1 MISKEL
7 EGTLNTA
14 LREAKNRRHEYVCL
28 EHLLYALLQD
38 KDARTAI
45 VNCGGD
51 IDQLRKSLEEF
62 FQTHLETLPAGV
74 DHQPQQ
80 TLSFHRVLQRAV
92 IHAQS
97 AEKKE
102 INGGNLLIAMFREPD
117 SHAVYLLQEQ
127 GITRF
132 DLVNYI
138 SHGVSKIPAAEEWS
152 PGEEAQSD
160 TEEKPNRRVKPLEAF
175 AVNLVM
181 KAQQG
186 NIDPLIGRDDEIERT
201 IHVLCRR
208 RKNNPIY
215 VGDPGV
221 GKTALAE
228 GLALKIHHKE
238 VPDAL
243 KDAVIYALDMGALL
257 AGTKFRGDFEARLK
271 GVLAGLKKQA
281 NTILFI
287 DEIHTIVGAGATSG
301 GSMDASNILKPAL
314 ASGELKCIGSTTYH
328 DYKSY
333 FERDR
338 ALARRFQKIEVPEPT
353 QDEAYK
359 ILEGLKPHY
368 EKHHG
373 VHYSTGAIRAAVQLS
388 AKHINDRKLPDKAID
403 VIDEVGASVK
413 IQPPDKRK
421 KSIGAKDI
429 ERIVA
434 KIAKIPPRSVSTSDK
449 EQLQNL
455 DRDLKLTV
463 FGQDTAIDTL
473 TSTIRLSRSGLGHPE
488 KPIGCFLFSGPTGVG
503 KTEVAKQL
511 AHIMGIEFIRFDMSE
526 YMEKHTVSRL
536 IGAPPGYVGFDQGG
550 LLTDAINRNPYA
562 VLLLDEI
569 EKAHPDLFNILL
581 QVMDHATLTDNNG
594 KKADFR
600 NIILIM
606 TTNAGAREMSGAP
619 LGFGAQSNAGKGK
632 EAIEKMFSP
641 EFRNRLDA
649 MITFNSLSMEIIERV
664 VDKFVIELDHQ
675 LNEKKVFLQITPKA
689 RRWLAERGYD
699 PAFGARPM
707 ARLIQNEIKRILADE
722 ILFGR
727 LQSGGKVEVDENEE
741 KLSFTYSPLAA

>member
-1 MISKEL
+1 
-7 EGTLNTA
+7 
-14 LREAKNRRHEYVCL
+14 L

-38 KDARTAI
+38 KDAHSAI

-51 IDQLRKSLEEF
+51 IDRLRKGLEEF
-62 FQTHLETLPAGV
+62 FQTHLETLPGAS

-102 INGGNLLIAMFREPD
+102 INGSNLLIAMFREPD
-117 SHAVYLLQEQ
+117 SYAVYLLQEQ

-138 SHGVSKIPAAEEWS
+138 SHGISKIATGEEWPQS
-152 PGEEAQSD
+152 EEEQSE
-160 TEEKPNRRVKPLEAF
+160 EEKPNRRVKPLEAF
-175 AVNLVM
+175 AVNLVA

-228 GLALKIHHKE
+228 GLALKIHHGQ

-271 GVLAGLKKQA
+271 GVLAGLKKRA
-281 NTILFI
+281 NSILFI

-338 ALARRFQKIEVPEPT
+338 ALARRFQKIEVPEPS

-373 VHYSTGAIRAAVQLS
+373 VHYTAGAIRAAVELS

-403 VIDEVGASVK
+403 VIDEVGAAVK

-429 ERIVA
+429 EKIVA

-526 YMEKHTVSRL
+526 YMEKHTVS
-536 IGAPPGYVGFDQGG
+536 
-550 LLTDAINRNPYA
+550 
-562 VLLLDEI
+562 
-569 EKAHPDLFNILL
+569 H
-581 QVMDHATLTDNNG
+581 
-594 KKADFR
+594 
-600 NIILIM
+600 
-606 TTNAGAREMSGAP
+606 
-619 LGFGAQSNAGKGK
+619 
-632 EAIEKMFSP
+632 
-641 EFRNRLDA
+641 
-649 MITFNSLSMEIIERV
+649 
-664 VDKFVIELDHQ
+664 DHQ
-675 LNEKKVFLQITPKA
+675 
-689 RRWLAERGYD
+689 RGR
-699 PAFGARPM
+699 AG
-707 ARLIQNEIKRILADE
+707 DE
-722 ILFGR
+722 WCS
-727 LQSGGKVEVDENEE
+727 SGLRCTVQCRQRQRSYRKDVQ
-741 KLSFTYSPLAA
+741 P